1 MNIQKKK
8 IAATAVL
15 IAGIASAT
23 VVYADGARQMP
34 GSMMDRNGVMGQ
46 MQQMM
51 ANCNAMMQSMMN
63 NTQTPMQSPL
73 QSPDQG
79 KTAPGDKKPS

>member
-8 IAATAVL
+8 IAAMAVL

-34 GSMMDRNGVMGQ
+34 G
-46 MQQMM
+46 
-51 ANCNAMMQSMMN
+51 
-63 NTQTPMQSPL
+63 
-73 QSPDQG
+73 
-79 KTAPGDKKPS
+79 

>member
-1 MNIQKKK
+1 M
-8 IAATAVL
+8 
-15 IAGIASAT
+15 
-23 VVYADGARQMP
+23 
-34 GSMMDRNGVMGQ
+34 MGQ

-63 NTQTPMQSPL
+63 NTQTPMQSPM
-73 QSPDQG
+73 QSPDHG